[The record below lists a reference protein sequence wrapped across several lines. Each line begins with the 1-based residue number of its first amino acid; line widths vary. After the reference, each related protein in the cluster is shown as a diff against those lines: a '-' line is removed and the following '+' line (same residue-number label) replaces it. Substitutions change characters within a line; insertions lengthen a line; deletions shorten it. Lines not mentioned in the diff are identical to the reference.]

1 MKLEEA
7 KRIAKKYKAILA
19 PLCERI
25 EIAGSI
31 RRCKEECRDIELVV
45 IPRGKDMYLF
55 VEEVNKLYKLKGE
68 PTGKYTR
75 RLLPEGIKLDL
86 FIANRDN
93 WGLIFAIRTGN
104 AKFSHEVL
112 AIGWK
117 KKGFESRNGILF
129 KPDAT
134 KIFIR
139 EEKELF
145 DLIGIPYVVPEMRE
159 IR

>member
-1 MKLEEA
+1 MELERA
-7 KRIAKKYKAILA
+7 GTIAENCVAILR
-19 PLCERI
+19 PFCERI

-31 RRCKEECRDIELVV
+31 RRRRPIVGDIEIVC
-45 IPRGKDMYLF
+45 IPRGKEMYGF
-55 VEEVNKLYKLKGE
+55 VETVNKWYKLKGE

-134 KIFIR
+134 KTFIR

>member
-1 MKLEEA
+1 MELERA
-7 KRIAKKYKAILA
+7 GIIAENCVAILK

-31 RRCKEECRDIELVV
+31 RRRRPIVGDIEIVC
-45 IPRGKDMYLF
+45 IPRGKEMYSF
-55 VEEVNKLYKLKGE
+55 VETVNKWYKLKGE

>member
-1 MKLEEA
+1 MELQRA
-7 KRIAKKYKAILA
+7 RGIAEKYVAILK
-19 PLCERI
+19 PLCDRI

-31 RRCKEECRDIELVV
+31 RRRKPIVKDIEIVC
-45 IPRGKDMYLF
+45 IPRGKEMYRF
-55 VEEVNKLYKLKGE
+55 VETVNKWYKLKGE

-75 RLLPEGIKLDL
+75 RLLWEGIELDL

-112 AIGWK
+112 AIGWN
-117 KKGFESRNGILF
+117 KKGFESKNGILL
-129 KPDAT
+129 KSDGT
-134 KIFIR
+134 RTLIR
-139 EEKELF
+139 EEKDLF

-159 IR
+159 IA